1 MMAPDP
7 AFASAMVGEV
17 DRRLVAAIDYLRSEG
32 LAEQVDTGAMS
43 ASPSAHALQNLA
55 REAAVVDDIP
65 EIRRLFSEHGHI
77 LTRPLFDE
85 RCHIVPWGGPD
96 LTPSDFTLL
105 QSAFIDDIG
114 LTARLVAPSPQHVAE
129 FHKSFDLLGRELARH
144 LPNWWQELEALVA
157 VILLAESGDE
167 TARFGGASAFA
178 AWGAILI
185 NPANSRAALPLA
197 LTLIHESSHLK
208 LFYAYLEDEI
218 VLNGPD
224 ERYSSPLRREARPM
238 NGIFHATFV
247 LARMILFL
255 SDLIRT
261 DAVPALLGT
270 TGHDAIEADLRRLRA
285 AFDEG
290 YSVIAEHG
298 VLTPKGAQILAQAH
312 ETVESCGDSQLAT

>member
-1 MMAPDP
+1 MIFPDSQ
-7 AFASAMVGEV
+7 FAGGMSSDVN
-17 DRRLVAAIDYLRSEG
+17 RRLVAAIEYVSLEVIG
-32 LAEQVDTGAMS
+32 LTIGAAGIS
-43 ASPSAHALQNLA
+43 TSPAAHALQNLA

-85 RCHIVPWGGPD
+85 RCHIVPWGAPD

-105 QSAFIDDIG
+105 QSALKDDIG

-185 NPANSRAALPLA
+185 NPANSREVLPLA

-218 VLNGPD
+218 VLNGPN
-224 ERYSSPLRREARPM
+224 ERFSSPLRREARPM

>member
-1 MMAPDP
+1 MIFPDP
-7 AFASAMVGEV
+7 QSAGGMSSDVN
-17 DRRLVAAIDYLRSEG
+17 RRLVAAIEYVSSEVIG
-32 LAEQVDTGAMS
+32 QTTCAAGIST
-43 ASPSAHALQNLA
+43 SPAAHALQNLA

-85 RCHIVPWGGPD
+85 RCHIVPWGAPD
-96 LTPSDFTLL
+96 LTQSDFTLL
-105 QSAFIDDIG
+105 QSAFKDDIG

-185 NPANSRAALPLA
+185 NPANSRAPLPLA

-218 VLNGPD
+218 VLNSPD
-224 ERYSSPLRREARPM
+224 DRYSSPLRRETRPM

-261 DAVPALLGT
+261 DAVPALLGA
-270 TGHDAIEADLRRLRA
+270 TGHDAMEADLRRLRA
-285 AFDEG
+285 SFDEG